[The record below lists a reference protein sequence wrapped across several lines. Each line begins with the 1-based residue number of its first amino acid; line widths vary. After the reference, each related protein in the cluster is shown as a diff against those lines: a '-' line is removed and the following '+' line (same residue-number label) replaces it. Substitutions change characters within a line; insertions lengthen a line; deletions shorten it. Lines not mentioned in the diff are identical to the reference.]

1 VRVIHGHGVPIKAWV
16 DGVELEPKAE
26 QQLRNTAALPF
37 VYKHLA
43 VMPDCHWGMGAT
55 VGSVV
60 ATERAIIP
68 AAVGVDIGCGMVARQ
83 LPGVKLDAVYE
94 ARKAIRGA
102 IERSIPHGRTDRGG
116 TKDRGAWSSPPEISR
131 RFWANTELDVGLSA
145 SGVTRSS
152 ISAPSAQATTSS
164 RSVATKRTGCG

>member
-1 VRVIHGHGVPIKAWV
+1 VPIKAWV
-16 DGVELEPKAE
+16 DGVELEPQAE
-26 QQLRNTAALPF
+26 QQLRNTAALSF
-37 VYKHLA
+37 VYRHLA

-83 LPGVKLDAVYE
+83 LPGVKLEAVYQ

-102 IERSIPHGRTDRGG
+102 IERSVPHGRTDRGG
-116 TKDRGAWSSPPEISR
+116 AKDRGAWSTSASPGSPR
-131 RFWANTELDVGLSA
+131 NTRASA

-152 ISAPSAQATTSS
+152 ISARSAQATTSS